1 MNKVWL
7 IIQREYV
14 TRVRKRIFIITTILA
29 PVGIALIS
37 TLPILFA
44 TMGGGTKEILVCD
57 ESTDGVVFKN
67 LKNTDSYH
75 FQDSPLSFTEQK
87 KLLTDTGFTAV
98 LHIPAT
104 FQKSNTSGVEY
115 FTLKQPGI
123 TTEIELSDMLSDI
136 LRKQELKRLN
146 LSEGQIDSLDSSI
159 PINTIIGNGS
169 SEKEGNTA
177 VAAGLG
183 YVMGFLI
190 YIVVIIYGTQVMRG
204 VMEEKMNRIV
214 EVMIS
219 TVKPFQLMLGKII
232 GIALVG
238 LTQFAIWI
246 LLSIIIFNALNVF
259 VGGHI
264 NADAIQHAQQM
275 NQFNNAEAQQ
285 QFSQLAD
292 QLSNVSK
299 LPIALILITFPLF
312 FFGGYMLYSSLF
324 AAVGS
329 AAGEEGDQSL
339 TFIVTIPIIISIML
353 MFTVLNDPNSQ
364 IAVIAS
370 LIPFTAPVVMSAR
383 IPFDPPIWQV
393 LLSIT
398 FLILGFIGT
407 TWLAGKI
414 YRIGILRY
422 GKKASLK
429 EMIKWISYKD

>member
-14 TRVRKRIFIITTILA
+14 TRVRKRIFLITTLLA
-29 PVGIALIS
+29 PLGIALMS
-37 TLPILFA
+37 TLPIWFA
-44 TMGGGTKEILVCD
+44 TMNTGVKTVMVCD
-57 ESTDGVVFKN
+57 ESKGQIVKAN
-67 LKNTDSYH
+67 LKNTDA
-75 FQDSPLSFTEQK
+75 FTFSNSNDPYNMLKERIS
-87 KLLTDTGFTAV
+87 DTTYEAI
-98 LHIPAT
+98 LHIPST
-104 FQKSNTSGVEY
+104 FSKETPEGVEY
-115 FTLKQPGI
+115 FTLKQPGLS
-123 TTEIELSDMLSDI
+123 TESDISNMLSNI
-136 LRKQELKRLN
+136 LRNQELQHMN
-146 LSEGQIDSLDSSI
+146 LSEGQIDSLDTDIS
-159 PINTIIGNGS
+159 INTIISNGS
-169 SEKEGNTA
+169 SVKEGNTA

-190 YIVVIIYGTQVMRG
+190 YIVLIIYGTQVMRG
-204 VMEEKMNRIV
+204 VMEEKTNRIV

-219 TVKPFQLMLGKII
+219 SVKPFQLMLGKII

-246 LLSIIIFNALNVF
+246 LLSIIIFQGLSMF
-259 VGGHI
+259 VGGQI
-264 NADAIQHAQQM
+264 NPHDIQQAQQM
-275 NQFNNAEAQQ
+275 SQFNNPAAQQ
-285 QFSQLAD
+285 QFSALAD
-292 QLSNVSK
+292 QLGNISK
-299 LPIALILITFPLF
+299 LPIALILITFPMF

-364 IAVIAS
+364 MAVVAS

-383 IPFDPPIWQV
+383 IPFDPPLWQV
-393 LLSIT
+393 ILSIT
-398 FLILGFIGT
+398 FLILGFLGT

-422 GKKASLK
+422 GKKATLK
-429 EMIKWISYKD
+429 EIIRWITYKD